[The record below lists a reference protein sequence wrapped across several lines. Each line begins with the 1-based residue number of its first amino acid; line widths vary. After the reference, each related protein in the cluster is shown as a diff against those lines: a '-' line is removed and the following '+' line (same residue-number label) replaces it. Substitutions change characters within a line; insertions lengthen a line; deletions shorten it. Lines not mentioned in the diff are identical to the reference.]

1 MILIT
6 FQWKYHIAYQKIWY
20 RKRAWFCGAVV
31 KWKESEKRIGSSGK
45 AALHISLS
53 LSVSLLSSNRLMV
66 QSRGWKNYLKEIWLW
81 KKKPCLPS
89 ATAYSQSPWARTTKC
104 LPWKWQSSVKT
115 LQSDFGTAFS
125 GKFNITLTIGHNQAP
140 DKVLKVFTSWEIKIE
155 PDRKCCAGDW
165 PYHFNFWNFRVTTN
179 HRSFQSLS
187 TIMYVDIYLAKVPP
201 SSNNHAFNYDSSPST
216 VRNEKK

>member
-6 FQWKYHIAYQKIWY
+6 FQWKYHITYQKIWY

-31 KWKESEKRIGSSGK
+31 KWKESDHQEKQLYISHYR
-45 AALHISLS
+45 SLS
-53 LSVSLLSSNRLMV
+53 LS
-66 QSRGWKNYLKEIWLW
+66 SRAIDSWCRAEDVKNYLKEIWLW

-125 GKFNITLTIGHNQAP
+125 GKFNITSQL
-140 DKVLKVFTSWEIKIE
+140 
-155 PDRKCCAGDW
+155 
-165 PYHFNFWNFRVTTN
+165 VTTK
-179 HRSFQSLS
+179 HQ
-187 TIMYVDIYLAKVPP
+187 IK
-201 SSNNHAFNYDSSPST
+201 SSRFLP
-216 VRNEKK
+216 VER